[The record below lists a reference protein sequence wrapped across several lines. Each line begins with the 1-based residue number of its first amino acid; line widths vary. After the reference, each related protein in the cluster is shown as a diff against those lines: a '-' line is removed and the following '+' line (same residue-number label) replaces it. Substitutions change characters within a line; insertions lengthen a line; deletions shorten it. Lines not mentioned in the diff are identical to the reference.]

1 MKTSRAIGLGALMLL
16 SVAAGVSGADDESK
30 AADVFAKRIL
40 PLFKSPNPSSCM
52 QCHLA
57 GVDLK
62 NYILPSHEKT
72 FVSLR
77 DLGLID
83 LEKPEGSKILRL
95 INMGETSKGAQ
106 LISDKVRKMEYEAF
120 AEWIKASA
128 ADPKLR
134 EAPKLAASELAQ
146 PKRPAEVIRH
156 ARIDKVAEL
165 FEKNVWSQRFR
176 CTGCHSA
183 ETPEYA
189 KLVKE
194 NGEEMMWIRKEG
206 AEATMQYL
214 LSSKLVV
221 AKAPEQ
227 SLILRKPTNQVKHG
241 GGQKMLV
248 GDMVYKG
255 FRAWLE
261 EYSKTVGDK
270 YSSAAELPKEVP
282 TPVTAGS
289 DHWLKIT
296 NTPPGWADRLL
307 QVTLFAWDE
316 SKKTWESSP
325 CAMSDRA
332 VFGKG
337 RLWQHNLVLVAAP
350 DSPKAGTLRGNKS
363 TLPTG
368 RYLVRVHVDLQGRL
382 EKDWKSTLGKADFV
396 GEKEIE
402 GRIPEGYG
410 NMTVLDAGSL
420 KK

>member
-1 MKTSRAIGLGALMLL
+1 MKTVLAMMLL
-16 SVAAGVSGADDESK
+16 LVVAVGAGNADDEAK
-30 AADVFAKRIL
+30 GADLFAKRIL
-40 PLFKSPNPSSCM
+40 PIFKSPNPSSCT

-77 DLGLID
+77 DQGLID
-83 LEKPEGSKILRL
+83 LDKPENSKILRL
-95 INMGETSKGAQ
+95 INMGEASKEAQ
-106 LISDKVRKMEYEAF
+106 LISDKVRKMEYDAF

-146 PKRPAEVIRH
+146 PKRPVEVIRH
-156 ARIDKVAEL
+156 ARLDKVAEL

-176 CTGCHSA
+176 CTACHSP
-183 ETPEYA
+183 ESPEYA

-214 LSSKLVV
+214 LASKLVV

-227 SLILRKPTNQVKHG
+227 SLMLRKPTNQVKHG

-261 EYSKTVGDK
+261 EYAKTVGDK
-270 YSSAAELPKEVP
+270 YASAADLPKDAP
-282 TPVTAGS
+282 APLTAGS
-289 DHWLKIT
+289 DHWVKIT
-296 NTPPGWADRLL
+296 NTPPAWADRLL
-307 QVTLFAWDE
+307 QVSIFAWDE
-316 SKKTWESSP
+316 SKKAWETSP
-325 CAMSDRA
+325 CATSDRG

-337 RLWQHNLVLVAAP
+337 KLWQHNLVLQAVPESPRAAALR
-350 DSPKAGTLRGNKS
+350 AGKGS
-363 TLPTG
+363 LPAG
-368 RYLVRVHVDLQGRL
+368 KYLLRVHVDLQGRL
-382 EKDWKSTLGKADFV
+382 EKDWKATLGKADFV
-396 GEKEIE
+396 GEKELD
-402 GRIPEGYG
+402 GRLPEGYG
-410 NMTVLDAGSL
+410 SMTVVDAAGL
-420 KK
+420 KR

>member
-1 MKTSRAIGLGALMLL
+1 MNSRFGIAILFAIAASSTSATPCDGDPKPSEIF
-16 SVAAGVSGADDESK
+16 E
-30 AADVFAKRIL
+30 KRIM
-40 PLFKSPNPSSCM
+40 PIFKSPNPSSCT

-83 LEKPEGSKILRL
+83 LEKPGDSKILRL

-106 LISDKVRKMEYEAF
+106 LISDKVRKMEYDAF

-134 EAPKLAASELAQ
+134 EAPKLAVSELAQ
-146 PKRPAEVIRH
+146 PKRPNEVIRH
-156 ARIDKVAEL
+156 ARLDRVAEL

-183 ETPEYA
+183 ESPEYA

-206 AEATMQYL
+206 AETSMQYL
-214 LSSKLVV
+214 LASKLVV
-221 AKAPEQ
+221 PKAPEQ
-227 SLILRKPTNQVKHG
+227 SLLLRKPTNQVKHG

-261 EYSKTVGDK
+261 EYAKTVGDK
-270 YSSAAELPKEVP
+270 YAAAGDLPKE
-282 TPVTAGS
+282 TPAPLTAGS
-289 DHWLKIT
+289 DHWVKIT
-296 NTPPGWADRLL
+296 NTPPAWADRLL
-307 QVTLFAWDE
+307 QVTVFAWDE
-316 SKKTWESSP
+316 GKKTWETSP
-325 CAMSDRA
+325 SAMSDRG

-337 RLWQHNLVLVAAP
+337 KLWQHNLVLLALP
-350 DSPKAGTLRGNKS
+350 DSPRAAALRGAKS
-363 TLPTG
+363 SLPSG
-368 RYLVRVHVDLQGRL
+368 KYLVRVHVDLQGRL
-382 EKDWKSTLGKADFV
+382 EKDWKTTLGKSDFV

-402 GRIPEGYG
+402 GRLPEGYG
-410 NMTVLDAGSL
+410 NMTVIDAASF
-420 KK
+420 KR

>member
-1 MKTSRAIGLGALMLL
+1 MNTNRAIGLGALILFSL
-16 SVAAGVSGADDESK
+16 AAGLSGADDESK

-40 PLFKSPNPSSCM
+40 PIFKSPNPSSCT

-83 LEKPEGSKILRL
+83 LAKPEDSKILRL

-106 LISDKVRKMEYEAF
+106 LISDKVRKMEFDAF

-134 EAPKLAASELAQ
+134 EAPKLAASDLAQ

-156 ARIDKVAEL
+156 ARLDKVAEL

-176 CTGCHSA
+176 CTGCHSSEA
-183 ETPEYA
+183 ADYA

-206 AEATMQYL
+206 AETTMQYL

-221 AKAPEQ
+221 AKIPDQ

-261 EYSKTVGDK
+261 EYAKTVADK
-270 YSSAAELPKEVP
+270 YASAADLP
-282 TPVTAGS
+282 
-289 DHWLKIT
+289 
-296 NTPPGWADRLL
+296 
-307 QVTLFAWDE
+307 
-316 SKKTWESSP
+316 
-325 CAMSDRA
+325 
-332 VFGKG
+332 
-337 RLWQHNLVLVAAP
+337 
-350 DSPKAGTLRGNKS
+350 
-363 TLPTG
+363 
-368 RYLVRVHVDLQGRL
+368 
-382 EKDWKSTLGKADFV
+382 
-396 GEKEIE
+396 
-402 GRIPEGYG
+402 
-410 NMTVLDAGSL
+410 
-420 KK
+420 

>member
-1 MKTSRAIGLGALMLL
+1 MRRATGLGVVLL
-16 SVAAGVSGADDESK
+16 CAFLSGKGMADGDPTPSEI
-30 AADVFAKRIL
+30 FEKRIM
-40 PLFKSPNPSSCM
+40 PIFKSPNPSSCT

-72 FVSLR
+72 FISLR
-77 DLGLID
+77 DLGLIN
-83 LEKPEGSKILRL
+83 LEKPEDSKILRL
-95 INMGETSKGAQ
+95 INMGETSKGEQ
-106 LISDKVRKMEYEAF
+106 LISDKVRKMEFDAF

-134 EAPKLAASELAQ
+134 EAPKLAASDLAQ

-156 ARIDKVAEL
+156 ARLEKVAEL

-183 ETPEYA
+183 DAPEYA

-221 AKAPEQ
+221 AKIPDQ

-261 EYSKTVGDK
+261 EYAKTVGDK
-270 YSSAAELPKEVP
+270 YASAADLPKEAP
-282 TPVTAGS
+282 SQVTSGS
-289 DHWLKIT
+289 DHWVKIT
-296 NTPPGWADRLL
+296 NTPPAWADKLL
-307 QVTLFAWDE
+307 QVTVFAWSE
-316 SKKTWESSP
+316 GKKTWEASP

-337 RLWQHNLVLVAAP
+337 KLWQHNLVLVAEP
-350 DSPKAGTLRGNKS
+350 ESPRAASLKGPKN
-363 TLPTG
+363 TLPPG

-382 EKDWKSTLGKADFV
+382 EKDWKATLGKADFM
-396 GEKEIE
+396 GEKEIS
-402 GRIPEGYG
+402 GPWSEGYG
-410 NMTVLDAGSL
+410 AMTVLDAAAF
-420 KK
+420 KR

>member
-1 MKTSRAIGLGALMLL
+1 MAAKGT
-16 SVAAGVSGADDESK
+16 AAGDPNPAEI
-30 AADVFAKRIL
+30 FEKRIM
-40 PLFKSPNPSSCM
+40 PIFKSPNPSSCT

-72 FVSLR
+72 FISLR
-77 DLGLID
+77 DLGLINLD
-83 LEKPEGSKILRL
+83 KPEDSKILRL
-95 INMGETSKGAQ
+95 INMGETSKGEQ
-106 LISDKVRKMEYEAF
+106 LISDKVRKLEYDAF

-134 EAPKLAASELAQ
+134 EAPKLAAADLAQ
-146 PKRPAEVIRH
+146 PKRPVEVIRH
-156 ARIDKVAEL
+156 ARLDKVAEL

-183 ETPEYA
+183 DAPDYA

-206 AEATMQYL
+206 AETTMQYL
-214 LSSKLVV
+214 FASKLVV
-221 AKAPEQ
+221 AKTPEQ

-261 EYSKTVGDK
+261 EYAKTVGDK
-270 YSSAAELPKEVP
+270 YSTAAELPKEGP
-282 TPVTAGS
+282 AAATSGS
-289 DHWLKIT
+289 DHWVKIT
-296 NTPPGWADRLL
+296 NTPPPWADKLL
-307 QVTLFAWDE
+307 QVTVFAWNE
-316 SKKTWESSP
+316 GKKTWETSP
-325 CAMSDRA
+325 CAISDRA

-337 RLWQHNLVLVAAP
+337 KLWQHNLVLTAEPESPRAAAL
-350 DSPKAGTLRGNKS
+350 KGAKS
-363 TLPTG
+363 SLPAG

-382 EKDWKSTLGKADFV
+382 EKDWKATLGKADFM
-396 GEKEIE
+396 GEKEIT
-402 GRIPEGYG
+402 GSWAEGYG
-410 NMTVLDAGSL
+410 TMTVIDASGL
-420 KK
+420 KR

>member
-1 MKTSRAIGLGALMLL
+1 MKVNGSICSGVVLLFSLG
-16 SVAAGVSGADDESK
+16 AGVSNADDEPK
-30 AADVFAKRIL
+30 AADIFAKRIM
-40 PLFKSPNPSSCM
+40 PIFKSPNPSSCT

-77 DLGLID
+77 DLGLINLD
-83 LEKPEGSKILRL
+83 KPEDSKILRL
-95 INMGETSKGAQ
+95 INMGETSKGAE
-106 LISDKVRKMEYEAF
+106 LISDKVRKLEYDAF

-134 EAPKLAASELAQ
+134 EAPKLAISELGQ
-146 PKRPAEVIRH
+146 PKRPIEVIRL
-156 ARIDKVAEL
+156 ARVDKVAEL

-176 CTGCHSA
+176 CTGCHS
-183 ETPEYA
+183 PESPDYA

-206 AEATMQYL
+206 AQATMDYL
-214 LSSKLVV
+214 FSSKLVTPR
-221 AKAPEQ
+221 APEQ
-227 SLILRKPTNQVKHG
+227 SLLLRKPTNQVKHG

-261 EYSKTVGDK
+261 EYAKTVGDK
-270 YSSAAELPKEVP
+270 YAAVGDLPKETP
-282 TPVTAGS
+282 TPITAGS
-289 DHWLKIT
+289 DHWVKIT
-296 NTPPGWADRLL
+296 NTLPAWGDRLL
-307 QVTLFAWDE
+307 QVTVFAWDE
-316 SKKTWESSP
+316 TKKTWESSP

-337 RLWQHNLVLVAAP
+337 KLWQHNLVLLAAP
-350 DSPKAGTLRGNKS
+350 DSPRAGALRGGKS
-363 TLPTG
+363 SLPAG
-368 RYLVRVHVDLQGRL
+368 RYLLRVHVDLQCRH
-382 EKDWKSTLGKADFV
+382 EKDWMAALGKSEFM

-402 GRIPEGYG
+402 GRWSEGYG
-410 NMTVLDAGSL
+410 NMTILDAASL
-420 KK
+420 KR

>member
-1 MKTSRAIGLGALMLL
+1 MNVRWGIGILFAI
-16 SVAAGVSGADDESK
+16 AASSS
-30 AADVFAKRIL
+30 AAAPGDGDPKPAEIFEKRIM
-40 PLFKSPNPSSCM
+40 PIFKSPNPSSCT

-72 FVSLR
+72 FISLR

-83 LEKPEGSKILRL
+83 LEKPADSKILRL
-95 INMGETSKGAQ
+95 INMSETSKGAQ
-106 LISDKVRKMEYEAF
+106 LISDKVRKMEYDAF

-146 PKRPAEVIRH
+146 PKRPVEVIRH
-156 ARIDKVAEL
+156 ARLDKVAEL

-176 CTGCHSA
+176 CTACHSS
-183 ETPEYA
+183 ESPEYS

-206 AEATMQYL
+206 AEASMQYL
-214 LSSKLVV
+214 LASKLVV
-221 AKAPEQ
+221 PKAPEQ

-261 EYSKTVGDK
+261 EYAKTVGDK
-270 YSSAAELPKEVP
+270 YAAAGDLPKEAP
-282 TPVTAGS
+282 APLTAGS
-289 DHWLKIT
+289 DHWVKIT
-296 NTPPGWADRLL
+296 NTPPAWADRLL
-307 QVTLFAWDE
+307 QVTVFAWDE
-316 SKKTWESSP
+316 GKKTWEASP
-325 CAMSDRA
+325 SAMSDRA
-332 VFGKG
+332 VGKG
-337 RLWQHNLVLVAAP
+337 KLWQHNLVLMAAP
-350 DSPKAGTLRGNKS
+350 DSPRAGALRGGKAS
-363 TLPTG
+363 LPSG
-368 RYLVRVHVDLQGRL
+368 KYLVRVHVDLQGRL
-382 EKDWKSTLGKADFV
+382 EKDWKATLGKTEFM

-402 GRIPEGYG
+402 GRLPEGYG
-410 NMTVLDAGSL
+410 SMTVIDAASL
-420 KK
+420 KR

>member
-1 MKTSRAIGLGALMLL
+1 MKVIQSTGLSSILAVFL
-16 SVAAGVSGADDESK
+16 AGVSIAD
-30 AADVFAKRIL
+30 ADLKPAEIFEQRIM
-40 PLFKSPNPSSCM
+40 PIFKSPNPSSCT

-77 DLGLID
+77 DLGLVNLD
-83 LEKPEGSKILRL
+83 KPEDSKILRL
-95 INMGETSKGAQ
+95 INMGEASKGAQ

-134 EAPKLAASELAQ
+134 EAPKLAAADLAQ
-146 PKRPAEVIRH
+146 PKRPVEVIRH
-156 ARIDKVAEL
+156 ARMDKVSEL

-176 CTGCHSA
+176 CTGCHSTESA
-183 ETPEYA
+183 EYA

-214 LSSKLVV
+214 LSGKMVTP
-221 AKAPEQ
+221 KNPEQ

-261 EYSKTVGDK
+261 EYAKTVGDK
-270 YSSAAELPKEVP
+270 YASAADLPKEAP
-282 TPVTAGS
+282 APVTSGS
-289 DHWLKIT
+289 DHWVKIT
-296 NTPPGWADRLL
+296 NTPPAWADRLL
-307 QVTLFAWDE
+307 QVTVFAWDE
-316 SKKTWESSP
+316 SKKSWETSP
-325 CAMSDRA
+325 CAISDRA

-337 RLWQHNLVLVAAP
+337 KLWQHNLVLEAVP
-350 DSPKAGTLRGNKS
+350 DSPRAGALRGAKGS
-363 TLPTG
+363 LPAG
-368 RYLVRVHVDLQGRL
+368 RYVVRVHVDLQGRL
-382 EKDWKSTLGKADFV
+382 EKDWKATLGKADFM
-396 GEKEIE
+396 GEKEID
-402 GRIPEGYG
+402 GRWPEGYG
-410 NMTVLDAGSL
+410 NMTSIDAQAL
-420 KK
+420 KR

>member
-1 MKTSRAIGLGALMLL
+1 MKTGLAVMLLL
-16 SVAAGVSGADDESK
+16 SVAAGIGNADDEAK
-30 AADVFAKRIL
+30 AADLFAKRIL
-40 PLFKSPNPSSCM
+40 PIFKSPNPSSCT

-83 LEKPEGSKILRL
+83 LDKPADSKILRL
-95 INMGETSKGAQ
+95 ITMGEASKGAS
-106 LISDKVRKMEYEAF
+106 LISDKVRKMEYDAF

-146 PKRPAEVIRH
+146 PKRPNEVLRH
-156 ARIDKVAEL
+156 ARVDKVAEL

-176 CTGCHSA
+176 CTACHSS
-183 ETPEYA
+183 ESPEYA

-206 AEATMQYL
+206 AEATMRYL
-214 LSSKLVV
+214 LASKLVV
-221 AKAPEQ
+221 AKSPEQ
-227 SLILRKPTNQVKHG
+227 SLMLRKPTNQVKHG

-261 EYSKTVGDK
+261 EYARTVGDK
-270 YSSAAELPKEVP
+270 YASAAELPKDAP
-282 TPVTAGS
+282 APLTAGS
-289 DHWLKIT
+289 DHWVKIT
-296 NTPPGWADRLL
+296 NTPPAWAERLL
-307 QVTLFAWDE
+307 QVSIFAWDE
-316 SKKTWESSP
+316 SKKSWETSP

-337 RLWQHNLVLVAAP
+337 KLWQHNLVLLAAP
-350 DSPKAGTLRGNKS
+350 DAPRAATLRGGQAS
-363 TLPTG
+363 LPAG
-368 RYLVRVHVDLQGRL
+368 KYLLRVHVDLQGRL
-382 EKDWKSTLGKADFV
+382 EKDWKATLGKADFM
-396 GEKEIE
+396 GEKELD
-402 GRIPEGYG
+402 GRLPEGYG
-410 NMTVLDAGSL
+410 NMIVVDAAGL
-420 KK
+420 KR

>member
-1 MKTSRAIGLGALMLL
+1 MKTGL
-16 SVAAGVSGADDESK
+16 AGVLILTLMGAGYADDESK
-30 AADVFAKRIL
+30 AGDVFTKRIL
-40 PLFKSPNPSSCM
+40 PIFKSPNPSSCT

-83 LEKPEGSKILRL
+83 LDKPADSKILRL
-95 INMGETSKGAQ
+95 INMGETSKGTQ

-146 PKRPAEVIRH
+146 PKRPVEVIRH

-183 ETPEYA
+183 ESPEYA

-227 SLILRKPTNQVKHG
+227 SLMLRKPTNQVKHG

-261 EYSKTVGDK
+261 EYGKTVGDK
-270 YSSAAELPKEVP
+270 YATAADLPKEP
-282 TPVTAGS
+282 AAPLTAGS
-289 DHWLKIT
+289 DHWVKIT
-296 NTPPGWADRLL
+296 NTPPAWADRLL
-307 QVTLFAWDE
+307 QVSIFAWDE
-316 SKKTWESSP
+316 SKKSWETSP
-325 CAMSDRA
+325 CAMSDRG

-337 RLWQHNLVLVAAP
+337 KLWQHNLVLLAGP
-350 DSPKAGTLRGNKS
+350 DSPRAAALQSGKAS
-363 TLPTG
+363 LPG
-368 RYLVRVHVDLQGRL
+368 GKYLLRVHVDLQGRL
-382 EKDWKSTLGKADFV
+382 EKDWKAALGKADFV
-396 GEKEIE
+396 GEKELD
-402 GRIPEGYG
+402 GRLPEGYG
-410 NMTVLDAGSL
+410 NMTVVDAAAL
-420 KK
+420 KR